1 MNTNK
6 AAYWIAL
13 GVLALGLNSEY
24 RHGSFVPLH
33 RVAEYAGSA
42 LCRIT
47 ARAEQTLAVAR
58 VPIRVPIR
66 SEVFPVDGLSAA
78 TGGAEM
84 ARAQGEL
91 LREQARD
98 EAELLRDR
106 LREEVQAQAEAIRVR
121 SETQRAEV
129 EQIRLRVRSQFRPA
143 RTVDRR
149 VTVVC
154 PKTGVRIAVNEG
166 MRLAEASPDVEDSF

>member
-13 GVLALGLNSEY
+13 GVFAVALNSEY
-24 RHGSFVPLH
+24 RQGSFVPLH

-47 ARAEQTLAVAR
+47 ARAEQTLAVAG
-58 VPIRVPIR
+58 VPIT

-84 ARAQGEL
+84 ARAQGEV

-106 LREEVQAQAEAIRVR
+106 LREEVQAQADAIRAR

-129 EQIRLRVRSQFRPA
+129 EQIRLRVRSQFRLA

-154 PKTGVRIAVNEG
+154 PKAGVRIAVNEG
-166 MRLAEASPDVEDSF
+166 MRLAEVSPDLQDSF

>member
-1 MNTNK
+1 
-6 AAYWIAL
+6 
-13 GVLALGLNSEY
+13 
-24 RHGSFVPLH
+24 
-33 RVAEYAGSA
+33 
-42 LCRIT
+42 
-47 ARAEQTLAVAR
+47 
-58 VPIRVPIR
+58 
-66 SEVFPVDGLSAA
+66 VDGLSAA

-106 LREEVQAQAEAIRVR
+106 LREDVQAQADAIRAR

-129 EQIRLRVRSQFRPA
+129 EQIRLRVRSQFRLA

-166 MRLAEASPDVEDSF
+166 MRLAEVSPEVEDSFYRWRLARPSGGNFP